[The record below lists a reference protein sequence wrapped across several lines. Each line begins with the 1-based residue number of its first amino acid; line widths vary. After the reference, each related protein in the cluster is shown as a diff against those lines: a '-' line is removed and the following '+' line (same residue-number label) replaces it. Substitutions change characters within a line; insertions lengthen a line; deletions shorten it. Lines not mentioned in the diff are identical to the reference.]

1 MTNQSPVIRPMQDYL
16 QLGTG
21 EQGLPVFHEQR
32 VFTYRGQILG
42 TGFYWAGHRG
52 IGQPPQLDGT
62 FFRAVDAAIARLDGL
77 ADFLVLD
84 MAQYA
89 HDGHW
94 GVVELNDACHAGF
107 PPALS
112 PLEVFGKLLRS

>member
-1 MTNQSPVIRPMQDYL
+1 G
-16 QLGTG
+16 LGTDRINWNG
-21 EQGLPVFHEQR
+21 GRLKQADPQVLTIP
-32 VFTYRGQILG
+32 LG
-42 TGFYWAGHRG
+42 R
-52 IGQPPQLDGT
+52 PPELDDT
-62 FFRAVDAAIARLDGL
+62 FFRAVDAAIARLNGI

-112 PLEVFGKLLRS
+112 PREVFGTLLEH